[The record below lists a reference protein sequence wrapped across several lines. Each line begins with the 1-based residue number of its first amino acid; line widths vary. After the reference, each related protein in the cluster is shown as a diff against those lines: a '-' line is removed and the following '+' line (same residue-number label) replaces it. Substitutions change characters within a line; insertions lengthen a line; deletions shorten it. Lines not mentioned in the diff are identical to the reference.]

1 MTKQVQAPWGFSA
14 MLVRQADC
22 GYHQRC
28 AASRFDGRHRP
39 AHRFRAL
46 RGPFRRR
53 GRCGARVSWWSY
65 VVYIIIRTYS
75 NSPDNPA
82 AAPKAPHS
90 PQPASLQPSIR
101 QVLELIRP
109 NQQPVCSKSLI
120 HRSFHSG
127 SLRLPCGSGGSGF
140 FGGYAYLR
148 FSRLGIGLG
157 QRLGLQLRVRSTVR
171 PVD

>member
-1 MTKQVQAPWGFSA
+1 

-109 NQQPVCSKSLI
+109 NQQPVCNTRVSRAEQSRATGPISPLQLPDLKPLAKGSCSP
-120 HRSFHSG
+120 RVPG
-127 SLRLPCGSGGSGF
+127 SLALWPESPTISKAASGI
-140 FGGYAYLR
+140 AR
-148 FSRLGIGLG
+148 C
-157 QRLGLQLRVRSTVR
+157 RSHADLAGHTTS
-171 PVD
+171 